1 MRVHTQESVM
11 PKTPRKKPGRRIH
24 VIMGPEEC
32 AALEAESK
40 RLGLGLSPTIR
51 SILRQWFASQR

>member
-1 MRVHTQESVM
+1 M
-11 PKTPRKKPGRRIH
+11 PKKPRKKPGRRIH